1 MTKAELIHAAAKKT
15 GMKKKDAEAIV
26 EAVFETMTEALQ
38 DGEKVTVAGFGS
50 FSVKERAGHM
60 GRNPFTGEDM
70 MISASRRVTF
80 TPGKNLKS
88 GGENDAD

>member
-1 MTKAELIHAAAKKT
+1 MTKAELIHAAAKST

-26 EAVFETMTEALQ
+26 EAVFAAMTEALQ
-38 DGEKVTVAGFGS
+38 NGEKVTVAGFGS
-50 FSVKERAGHM
+50 FSVKDRAGHM

-70 MISASRRVTF
+70 MIAASRRVTF

-88 GGENDAD
+88 GGEPDED